1 MSKEKN
7 QGKLMLIVPVGGR
20 PMTVAVRDVCETLRC
35 TMLESAF
42 DEAWD
47 DGISITVFSNDEGKV
62 DGSMLNRLIRRA
74 DGELIDVIFGDCLIA
89 AIDRETGDTVDL
101 PGEAVRFYRQKYR
114 KANVDWER
122 RPR

>member
-1 MSKEKN
+1 MSQEKN
-7 QGKLMLIVPVGGR
+7 QGKLMLLVPVGGR

-35 TMLESAF
+35 TMIESAF

-47 DGISITVFSNDEGKV
+47 EGISITVFLNDEGKV
-62 DGSMLNRLIRRA
+62 DGSMPNRLIQRA
-74 DGELIDVIFGDCLIA
+74 AGKLIDVIFGDCLIA
-89 AIDRETGDTVDL
+89 AVDLETGDTVDL
-101 PGEAVRFYRQKYR
+101 PDEAVRFYRQKYG